1 MSALH
6 HMASPRV
13 LWREKPGQHQWLVLH
28 SIPLH
33 PSALCCEKPTKGRLK
48 WKQNTRCPPCVW
60 TCLGQESVCFLL
72 WFWFSGLFRLV
83 LSRRQ
88 KFNWLCLVLR
98 RNQELEFGSLL
109 DRSLWSGSLVDFA
122 SSWWRLFA
130 TGTRKESVR
139 SSQQLDKCFL
149 IECRPNLSDPWL
161 HSSNPCQLVR
171 CVTQV

>member
-6 HMASPRV
+6 HMASPSV

-48 WKQNTRCPPCVW
+48 WKQNTRCPACVW

-98 RNQELEFGSLL
+98 RNQELEFGKSLRQEPMKRFTSRL
-109 DRSLWSGSLVDFA
+109 RFVLVKVVCN
-122 SSWWRLFA
+122 RNEE
-130 TGTRKESVR
+130 GNCEK
-139 SSQQLDKCFL
+139 
-149 IECRPNLSDPWL
+149 LSAAGQMLSHWA
-161 HSSNPCQLVR
+161 Q
-171 CVTQV
+171 T